1 MLVLFQSMA
10 ESISG
15 KESHQ
20 LVNAATKRSWFPFRK
35 RGSIGNLDI
44 IRVQDRDNLI
54 MDKLAD
60 EQVAERNL
68 PDGA

>member
-1 MLVLFQSMA
+1 MRNCHA
-10 ESISG
+10 G
-15 KESHQ
+15 
-20 LVNAATKRSWFPFRK
+20 VNSEYGRVD
-35 RGSIGNLDI
+35 NLDI

-60 EQVAERNL
+60 EQVAERNV